1 MAEAGIT
8 AAFVEDMPYMAAAA
22 AVDIAAGKVAH
33 IAVGPYTVA
42 AVART
47 AAGMTA
53 RTVALAYAV
62 AAVAADIALEVP
74 DSTLMVVA

>member
-8 AAFVEDMPYMAAAA
+8 AAFVEDMPYIAA

-47 AAGMTA
+47 AAGMA
-53 RTVALAYAV
+53 AHTVALAYAV